1 MASLSERYAA
11 LIDWVQEGGGQ
22 LHAGVEVAQIDGMKG
37 SFRATGSVQKGD
49 VIVALPLS
57 KTLSYLN
64 AISGH
69 PDVITFSHETFK
81 SPGNTPIFPTEF
93 ISTVP
98 PHVISRFVLIHG
110 CPLISPLL
118 LVFICEG
125 ATTADLYIRRQ
136 QYLLGS
142 ESKWWPYISTLP
154 QPENMAGMLP
164 ALWPEDDVDFL
175 LGTNAYVAVQ
185 EIKSTLKKEYKDA
198 MKLLP
203 DSFRSGYTRPLY
215 LWAYA
220 IFTSRSFRPS
230 LVLPEADSMQLPCAI
245 DDFSV
250 LLPLYD
256 LGNHS
261 PVARSSWTAD
271 HASQLVSLRC
281 GEAYGVGEQVF
292 NNYGMKTNA
301 ELLLGYGFIL
311 PESET
316 FHNDYVHIKTKAV
329 DDDDLAGT
337 HIVSLRPL
345 SDPSSVV
352 GRSRRLISSGTEVT
366 PEFSHFQDS
375 LVSSLYDAITAASGS
390 GEEDDVSMDD
400 MMAGKMPKA
409 VHDRIIEALGSKLI
423 YDLDTLDEVEV
434 PREDLNANQQ
444 LAVQYR
450 DQCHQVFQNAF
461 RSLTSASP

>member
-69 PDVITFSHETFK
+69 PDVTTFSHETFK

-98 PHVISRFVLIHG
+98 PHVISRFVLM
-110 CPLISPLL
+110 
-118 LVFICEG
+118 
-125 ATTADLYIRRQ
+125 Q

-261 PVARSSWTAD
+261 PAARSSWTAD